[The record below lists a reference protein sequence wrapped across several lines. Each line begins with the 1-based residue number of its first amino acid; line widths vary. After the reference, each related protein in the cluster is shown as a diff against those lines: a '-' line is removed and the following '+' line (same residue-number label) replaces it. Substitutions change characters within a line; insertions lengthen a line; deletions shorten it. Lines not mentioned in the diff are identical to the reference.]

1 MATYNN
7 FGAVVSDVLD
17 RMWGS
22 SSDATQL
29 ARAKRL
35 VNRAYQDV
43 CRHPFHWLYKPGTIS
58 LTDASEYGSCPSD
71 CQRVITMAET
81 TQNRKL
87 KYMSRKVYDNLYPN
101 PSSSPGTGYPIYYI
115 PAGLDTNR
123 YLRYEFSPAAAQ
135 DTTIQLWY
143 LQKISDMSNVNTSY
157 PLVPEMFH
165 EVIVWGALMRAQEY
179 MNNPTLYAV
188 AKSEY
193 EKLFRD
199 MVAHDETYDH
209 FMPTAIS
216 DALSFED
223 DNY

>member
-1 MATYNN
+1 MATFNN

-22 SSDATQL
+22 SSDAAML
-29 ARAKRL
+29 ARAKTL

-43 CRHPFHWLYKPGTIS
+43 CRHPFHWLYKSGTIA

-71 CQRVITMAET
+71 CARVITMAET

-87 KYMSRKVYDNLYPN
+87 QFMSRKAFDSLYPN
-101 PSSSPGTGYPIYYI
+101 PSSSPGAGYPIYYI
-115 PAGLDTNR
+115 PAGLDDDR
-123 YLRYEFSPAAAQ
+123 YLQYEFSPQ
-135 DTTIQLWY
+135 PSTDITIQLFY

-165 EVIVWGALMRAQEY
+165 EILVWGALMRAKEWLANPQMY
-179 MNNPTLYAV
+179 MI

-193 EKLFRD
+193 EKMFQDLI
-199 MVAHDETYDH
+199 AHDESYDYH
-209 FMPTAIS
+209 TIPTLSADIS
-216 DALSFED
+216 MED
-223 DNY
+223 NNY